1 MRPRREMP
9 PEEVAKIVEMRNDGK
24 PWRVVADEVGC
35 STFYARL
42 IYVRETNY
50 DKYLDQYRGG
60 SEDKPQRKKTKSKLE
75 MMEEDYENAD
85 WRHALFAINATQRF
99 MEAV

>member
-1 MRPRREMP
+1 MRPRREMS
-9 PEEVAKIVEMRNDGK
+9 PEQVATIVELRSAGN
-24 PWRVVADEVGC
+24 PWRAVAEEVGC

-50 DKYLDQYRGG
+50 DKYLEQYRNG
-60 SEDKPQRKKTKSKLE
+60 SEEKPQRKKTKSKLE
-75 MMEEDYENAD
+75 MMNEDYENAD